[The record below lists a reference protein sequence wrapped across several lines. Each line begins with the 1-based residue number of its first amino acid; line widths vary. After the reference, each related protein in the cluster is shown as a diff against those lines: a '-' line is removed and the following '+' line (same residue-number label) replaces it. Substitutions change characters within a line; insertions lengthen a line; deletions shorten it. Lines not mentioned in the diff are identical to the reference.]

1 MAILSLIELLH
12 LAPGPAQIAHE
23 AATQK
28 DIEVFVTSR
37 VRMFG
42 PARHFHA
49 REMFPVAGPV
59 AAEHDH
65 VPAIVI
71 PRAPQPIA
79 LMIADRFRQTKAR
92 AEEIDRTSLAV
103 TVGKDRGLGARIRRK

>member
-12 LAPGPAQIAHE
+12 LAPGPTQIAHE

-49 REMFPVAGPV
+49 REMFPVAGPL
-59 AAEHDH
+59 AAEPDQ
-65 VPAIVI
+65 AAGIVI
-71 PRAPQPIA
+71 TRAPQPIA
-79 LMIADRFRQTKAR
+79 FMIADRFRQAKAG
-92 AEEIDRTSLAV
+92 AEEIDRPSLAV
-103 TVGKDRGLGARIRRK
+103 TVG